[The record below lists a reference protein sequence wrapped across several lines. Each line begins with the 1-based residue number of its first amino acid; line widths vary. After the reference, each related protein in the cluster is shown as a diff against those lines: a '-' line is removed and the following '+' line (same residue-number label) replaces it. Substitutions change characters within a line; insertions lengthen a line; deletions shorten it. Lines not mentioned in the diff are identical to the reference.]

1 MDSRANKIE
10 KFRALRVHQDSTGS
24 FYRRIEERSVDELPA
39 GELLVQV
46 QYSSLNFKD
55 ALSATGAKGVTRHYP
70 HTPGIDVVGTVI
82 ESTGK
87 RIQVGEQVIATG
99 FNLGMDTD
107 GGFGQLVRIPE
118 NWAVPK
124 PEGLDSLDNMVLG
137 TAGLT
142 AVLSISKLE
151 QFGMKPDSGPVL
163 VTGATGGVGCI
174 ATALLNQIGYTVH
187 VVSGKQHRHDFLR
200 SLGADNILSREDAL
214 ERFDRPLQKE
224 QWGGVVDT
232 VGGDTLMNAIKGLR
246 RECSATTCGLVSSPF
261 FQGSVL
267 PFILRHVN
275 LLGIDTAELALKQ
288 RVSLW
293 GRLAND
299 WKLQDL
305 ARIHTETFTLQ
316 NLEAGI
322 AKILCGEMVGRG
334 VVDLQNS

>member
-1 MDSRANKIE
+1 MEN
-10 KFRALRVHQDSTGS
+10 FRALRVHQDKSGN
-24 FYRRIEERSVDELPA
+24 FYRRVEERSVDELPP

-55 ALSATGAKGVTRHYP
+55 VLSATGAKGVTRHYP
-70 HTPGIDVVGTVI
+70 HTPGIDIVGTVI

-87 RIQVGEQVIATG
+87 RIRCGEQVIATG
-99 FNLGMDTD
+99 FNIGMDTD
-107 GGFGQLVRIPE
+107 GGFGQLARIPE
-118 NWAVPK
+118 NWALLK
-124 PEGLDSLDNMVLG
+124 PTKLDTLDSMVLG

-142 AVLSISKLE
+142 AALSISKLE
-151 QFGMKPDSGPVL
+151 QFGMKPDLGPIL

-174 ATALLNQIGYTVH
+174 ATALLSQIGYTVH
-187 VVSGKQHRHDFLR
+187 VVTGKQHQHDFLR
-200 SLGADNILSREDAL
+200 SLGANDMLSREDAL
-214 ERFDRPLQKE
+214 ERIDRPLQKE

-261 FQGSVL
+261 FRGSVL

-275 LLGIDTAELALKQ
+275 LLGIDTAELALAQ
-288 RVSLW
+288 RANLW
-293 GRLAND
+293 GRLANE
-299 WKLQDL
+299 WKVQHL